1 MHRIICLFSALLC
14 AALPIFAQNAPAL
27 PADFPKFVDT
37 GDIQADNARYD
48 AAKKAWIEANPKAYA
63 RLVGSEAEARTMPA
77 EQEKTS
83 PTLPPA
89 PESSAAN
96 SPARIEE

>member
-1 MHRIICLFSALLC
+1 MRRL
-14 AALPIFAQNAPAL
+14 AQNVPAL

-37 GDIQADNARYD
+37 VHTKADNARYD
-48 AAKKAWIEANPKAYA
+48 AAKKAWIEANPKAYT
-63 RLVGSEAEARTMPA
+63 RLAGSEAKAITMPA